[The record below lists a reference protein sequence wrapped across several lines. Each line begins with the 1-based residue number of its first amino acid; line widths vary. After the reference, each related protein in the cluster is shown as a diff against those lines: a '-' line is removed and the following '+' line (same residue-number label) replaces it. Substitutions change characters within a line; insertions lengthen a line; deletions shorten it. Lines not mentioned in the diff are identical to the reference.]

1 VRDVHKRRFGLA
13 GVASSQSASDIE
25 ALFSAHPTWFGSLS
39 THVANGLTGHLLYE
53 KSILIQIGG
62 LQGKNQAIRQ
72 DAPQDLPWRKT
83 FRRKIVH
90 KSNTRSR
97 IHNEGNKPTENIA
110 PEQYFTQS

>member
-1 VRDVHKRRFGLA
+1 MSINGASAWLGLPL
-13 GVASSQSASDIE
+13 AS
-25 ALFSAHPTWFGSLS
+25 LLLTLKHFFSAHPTWFGSLS

-97 IHNEGNKPTENIA
+97 IQNEGNKPTENIA
-110 PEQYFTQS
+110 PEQYFT